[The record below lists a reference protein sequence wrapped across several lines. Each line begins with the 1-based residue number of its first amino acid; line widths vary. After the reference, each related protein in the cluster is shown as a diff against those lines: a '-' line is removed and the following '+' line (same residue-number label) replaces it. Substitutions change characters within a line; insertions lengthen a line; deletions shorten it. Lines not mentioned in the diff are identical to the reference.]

1 MLNESF
7 LIKFD
12 DDVDSRH
19 CLAELC
25 SLVRVVSTGISPDT
39 RPYLIKGQSRFLQN
53 IDMQSV
59 SIDAIFDFRPTIE
72 LLSTKYRATH
82 RMKQP

>member
-19 CLAELC
+19 CLAGLC
-25 SLVRVVSTGISPDT
+25 SLVRVVSSGISPDT
-39 RPYLIKGQSRFLQN
+39 RPYLIKGQSRFLKKYRYAIG
-53 IDMQSV
+53 IDRCN
-59 SIDAIFDFRPTIE
+59 FR
-72 LLSTKYRATH
+72 LSTDN
-82 RMKQP
+82 